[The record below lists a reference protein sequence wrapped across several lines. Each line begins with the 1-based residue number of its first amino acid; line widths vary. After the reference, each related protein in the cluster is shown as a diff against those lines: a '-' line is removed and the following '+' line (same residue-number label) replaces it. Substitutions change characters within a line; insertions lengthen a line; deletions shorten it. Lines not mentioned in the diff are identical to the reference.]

1 MSKYI
6 ISKLAEK
13 DLTGIWQ
20 YTVANWSQ
28 EQANKYVGG
37 LLNTCSEI
45 ASNPE
50 AHGQPYEYVRA
61 GYRKYAYGR
70 HVIFYKVLEDGNI
83 LISRILHKRMDFD
96 RHL

>member
-1 MSKYI
+1 MSKYTT
-6 ISKLAEK
+6 SKLAEK
-13 DLTGIWQ
+13 DLTSIWQ

-45 ASNPE
+45 ATAPE
-50 AHGQPYEYVRA
+50 AHGQTYEHVRA